1 MLCIMPNYQTTKTGN
16 FGLSNLTCPFLMGSK
31 TDCFSLSWYAD
42 LLQGSC
48 LLALQLQLTCCSLFF
63 VDPGDIG
70 HNDDELDLL
79 CSKQNKAGTKSL
91 LLMLLCVLVK
101 YCIQWYGNQPAC

>member
-79 CSKQNKAGTKSL
+79 CSKQNKAGTPCFATANDSSGHNH
-91 LLMLLCVLVK
+91 VLRNV
-101 YCIQWYGNQPAC
+101 YFS